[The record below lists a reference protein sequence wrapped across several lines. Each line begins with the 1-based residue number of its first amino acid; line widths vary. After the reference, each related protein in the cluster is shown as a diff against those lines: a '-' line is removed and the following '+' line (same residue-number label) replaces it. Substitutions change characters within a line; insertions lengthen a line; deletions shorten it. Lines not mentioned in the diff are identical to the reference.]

1 MITPV
6 CINSN
11 VNEGFIMAIDTS
23 KLMAGISFPKT
34 GLKAPVTNN
43 GTPKPAIDSTT
54 NPSTD
59 ATKKTEADSSIS
71 TGEEGKAKTE
81 EGKKPEAK
89 PGEQAQA
96 KVGIDKAVK
105 DTATP
110 APNQS
115 KISTS
120 EVLNGI
126 SEWEKKAGAT
136 VPTEPK
142 PTTTGEAVNHTVET
156 SGNPAFQSAH
166 TMPTGEAAQKAFDI
180 RGELIGGHSQ
190 DDITNRNTASSDNS
204 QASQGANSAPG
215 YGPGGIPGGGVGNNY
230 GQQIGQQVN
239 VFGSPGVT
247 EQPPIQQQIPPP
259 KTDPFVDENN
269 ESINTPTGR

>member
-1 MITPV
+1 MTINTSSVIT
-6 CINSN
+6 
-11 VNEGFIMAIDTS
+11 
-23 KLMAGISFPKT
+23 GISQPRT
-34 GLKAPVTNN
+34 GSATLVANSGATR
-43 GTPKPAIDSTT
+43 PAITSTQGTSAETATNSSDS
-54 NPSTD
+54 
-59 ATKKTEADSSIS
+59 DSSVS

-136 VPTEPK
+136 AATDTK
-142 PTTTGEAVNHTVET
+142 PTTTGEAVSHTQT
-156 SGNPAFQSAH
+156 TTDNPAFQSAH
-166 TMPTGEAAQKAFDI
+166 TMPTGEAAQKAFDT

-190 DDITNRNTASSDNS
+190 DDITNRNTTSSDNS
-204 QASQGANSAPG
+204 GASQGANSPSG
-215 YGPGGIPGGGVGNNY
+215 YGPGGLGGGVGNNY
-230 GQQIGQQVN
+230 GQQNLQQIGQQIN
-239 VFGSPGVT
+239 IQGSSLGIM
-247 EQPPIQQQIPPP
+247 EQPPIQQQLLQSPPQ
-259 KTDPFVDENN
+259 E
-269 ESINTPTGR
+269 PTAAPGSTTNGPATGLELN